1 MTKGPRA
8 RLLRAL
14 ALVLGVAAPLQGQER
29 FQRARE
35 AAEAVRAVLGAPGL
49 SVAVGLGDSLVWSAG
64 FGLADVENEVPA
76 RGNTVYRIASIS
88 KTFGATAVLQLVD
101 RGLVGLD
108 DPITRYVPSFAHP
121 VTLRQILTHT
131 SGIRHYGRDR
141 SNTMERFESLA
152 PAIEVFR
159 RDPLEFEPGTDV
171 RYSTYAFNLLAGVPE
186 TALGVGLEAYLREHV
201 LEPAGLT
208 QTHLE
213 YAERIVPHRARGY
226 VLEGGELRNVEYA
239 DLSMKWLGG
248 GMISSAEDLVRYAVA
263 LARGQLVSPEALRL
277 MNTPGALRDGT
288 PIEYSLGWET
298 SVDAGGR
305 RHADKYGSGAG
316 VSAYLLRVP
325 EDGFTLALLV
335 NLGGR
340 GNIRPF
346 AQRIAEA
353 VWE

>member
-1 MTKGPRA
+1 
-8 RLLRAL
+8 
-14 ALVLGVAAPLQGQER
+14 
-29 FQRARE
+29 
-35 AAEAVRAVLGAPGL
+35 
-49 SVAVGLGDSLVWSAG
+49 VAVALDDSLVWSAG

-101 RGLVGLD
+101 RGRVGLD
-108 DPITRYVPSFAHP
+108 DPITRYVPSLAHP

-141 SNTMERFESLA
+141 SNTMVRHATLA
-152 PAIEVFR
+152 EAIQVFR
-159 RDPLEFEPGTDV
+159 DDPLEFEPGTGV

-186 TALGVGLEAYLREHV
+186 TALGVPLETYLREEV
-201 LEPAGLT
+201 FEPAGLT

-226 VLEGGELRNVEYA
+226 VREAGELFNVEYA
-239 DLSMKWLGG
+239 DLSAKWLGG
-248 GMISSAEDLVRYAVA
+248 GMISSAEDLVRYGVA
-263 LARGQLVSPEALRL
+263 LARGSLVSPESLRL
-277 MNTPGALRDGT
+277 MNTPATLNDGT
-288 PIEYSLGWET
+288 AVEYSLGWET
-298 SVDAGGR
+298 SVAEDGR

-316 VSAYLLRVP
+316 VSTYLLRVP
-325 EDGFTLALLV
+325 EEGFTLALLV

-346 AQRIAEA
+346 ALRIAEA
-353 VWE
+353 IAR